1 MWDSRGALRVRK
13 DDVQWAIESFWST
26 RESQR
31 ARLEDEG
38 KSGGA
43 ARANGHMGG
52 IERIV
57 VQEFLNADIP
67 QECIKTGQPYL
78 PGYFRV
84 RKQWDLA
91 VVLDDILV
99 AAVEFKSQVGSV
111 GKNINNRFEE
121 ALGTATDTHAAQA
134 KNQAYGEVPPWLGYV
149 FVLQETDE
157 TEQKN
162 RSTSALFPT
171 DPAFDGMS
179 YNERYQ
185 EMVRRFI
192 GEKIY
197 QAGWFLTTKITDE
210 GIVYNE
216 PLATATANA
225 FSIQIRGRVEY
236 VKAVLDARDAQATGR

>member
-1 MWDSRGALRVRK
+1 VHK
-13 DDVQWAIESFWST
+13 DDVQRAIESFWST

-57 VQEFLNADIP
+57 VQEFLNAGIP
-67 QECIKTGQPYL
+67 PECIKTGQPYL

-91 VVLDDILV
+91 VVLRDILV

-121 ALGTATDTHAAQA
+121 ALGTATDTHAAQT
-134 KNQAYGEVPPWLGYV
+134 KNQPYGEVSPWLGYV

-162 RSTSALFPT
+162 RSTRALFPT
-171 DPAFDGMS
+171 DPVFNGMS

-185 EMVRRFI
+185 EMVKRFI
-192 GEKIY
+192 GENVY
-197 QAGWFLTTKITDE
+197 QAGWFLTTNITDK

-236 VKAVLDARDAQATGR
+236 VKAVLDARKG